1 MTMLRRAP
9 SADLAPFVK
18 TIWLSDDTLVTAPP
32 HGPLREFAL
41 PTGHTHLA
49 IRLSDDPL
57 RLFDDSD
64 DAVGRVLS
72 HAVVGGARASHYV
85 RDVSKPVHAVGA
97 QLLPGATSALFGVP
111 EDALAGRHTAFEDL
125 VGRTAVETMRSRLVA
140 ERSPHARL
148 DLFEAMLR
156 ARVRAACAIH
166 PAVAHALARL
176 EGTSSI
182 ATVAEE
188 SGYSHR
194 RFIALFRGAVGLTPK
209 VFVRVQRFER
219 ALALRAR
226 RPGIG
231 WASLAASMGYADQA
245 HFTRDFRE
253 FAGVTPTYYARVA
266 PVHVH
271 HVPITQIRPGVNS
284 VQEPRS
290 DSGYRRTRS

>member
-1 MTMLRRAP
+1 MMLRRAP

-18 TIWLSDDTLVTAPP
+18 TIWLSDDTLAMPLQ

-49 IRLSDDPL
+49 IRLSDDRL
-57 RLFDDSD
+57 RLFDHPD
-64 DAVGRVLS
+64 DAVGRLLS

-97 QLLPGATSALFGVP
+97 QLLPGATRALFGVP
-111 EDALAGRHTAFEDL
+111 EDALAGRHTALDDL
-125 VGRTAVETMRSRLVA
+125 LGPTVVATMR
-140 ERSPHARL
+140 ARL
-148 DLFEAMLR
+148 FEARTPTERLCLFEAMLR
-156 ARVRAACAIH
+156 ARVREACAIH

-176 EGTSSI
+176 EETSSI
-182 ATVAEE
+182 AMVAAE

-219 ALALRAR
+219 ALALRKR
-226 RPGIG
+226 EPSIG
-231 WASLAASMGYADQA
+231 WATLATSMGYADQA

-253 FAGVTPTYYARVA
+253 FAGLTPSYYARAA
-266 PVHVH
+266 PVHAH
-271 HVPITQIRPGVNS
+271 HVPVAQIGPEVNS

-290 DSGYRRTRS
+290 GGGYRRTRS